1 MEEVDDLL
9 QGFLGLVLP
18 GYILKGDAGGFLHIH
33 LGIGLADAADAA
45 DTAAALAQQAHH
57 QQKCPQHQNRGQ
69 DIGDHKLQNGAHLLH
84 HRGGVGHMMLL
95 QQVVEIVAVDLRGVK
110 SDLGF
115 LGVGVGFGLLAAL
128 VGIDIAIDGGG
139 EDLSVFK
146 LHPGDFVLSDQIGQ
160 GAEIHLEAGGLVGRV
175 AGIGGKIVK
184 TDGQHYGPGQ
194 QHQHTPKVSVIF
206 AVFVVLVVF

>member
-1 MEEVDDLL
+1 MT
-9 QGFLGLVLP
+9 LV
-18 GYILKGDAGGFLHIH
+18 FSEF
-33 LGIGLADAADAA
+33 
-45 DTAAALAQQAHH
+45 
-57 QQKCPQHQNRGQ
+57 
-69 DIGDHKLQNGAHLLH
+69 
-84 HRGGVGHMMLL
+84 V
-95 QQVVEIVAVDLRGVK
+95 
-110 SDLGF
+110 
-115 LGVGVGFGLLAAL
+115 VGFGLLAAL